1 MNEKQLT
8 RERQMLALLKA
19 GASHESVAEQFGIKV
34 KSVERYISKFR
45 SRGHMGGLR
54 RRQSTPMTEG
64 EKATI
69 LEMLDAKKSYPQIAA
84 ALGRHRST
92 VVKKIS
98 LMRACGEIMDDEGE
112 EIRADNDGFLAALRE
127 NERPPA
133 EQNVRSSS
141 VVRVVHAPSPIS
153 SVGSPADL
161 CVSN

>member
-1 MNEKQLT
+1 MNEKQMT
-8 RERQMLALLKA
+8 RERQMLALLKS
-19 GASHESVAEQFGIKV
+19 GASTESVAEQFGIKAN
-34 KSVERYISKFR
+34 SVRRYIAAFR
-45 SRGHMGGLR
+45 SRGHVIGSR
-54 RRQSTPMTEG
+54 RLQSPPLSEG
-64 EKATI
+64 EKAMI
-69 LEMLDAKKSYPQIAA
+69 LEMLAAKKSYSQIAVE
-84 ALGRHRST
+84 LGRHRSV
-92 VVKKIS
+92 VVKKIG